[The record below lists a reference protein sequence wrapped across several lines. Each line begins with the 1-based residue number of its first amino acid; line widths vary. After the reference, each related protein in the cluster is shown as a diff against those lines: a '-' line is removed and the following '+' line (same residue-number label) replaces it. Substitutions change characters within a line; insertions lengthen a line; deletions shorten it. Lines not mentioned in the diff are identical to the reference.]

1 MKKSR
6 QTLMLVFVGLTI
18 AFSFANPFLA
28 QGSTLSTLSGQVV
41 QGTTD
46 GVLLPNTE
54 VTLRTTLPGQLEDIR
69 KTTTELGGYFRFE
82 GLRQDALLFRVSV
95 QHRGIEYAE
104 EFGAE
109 DDLSDVRLT
118 VYETT
123 SDMSLLKIQS
133 NSILVSLNEQA
144 TRSLA
149 FMEFITIQNESD
161 LAFVPDQSD
170 TMNFLRF
177 SLPRGALNLD
187 IQSELPVG
195 QAIQVDR
202 GFGLTSPVPPG
213 VFGIAFTYTA
223 PYGGDS
229 FSLSRVFRLG
239 VDIFRVHIP
248 SSVGDISSSSM
259 FLSDNEIMGRGAFTL
274 LEADTIVVGVPVGF
288 DVINLAQPTMWSRIE
303 GTIKDRSGV
312 VIIPFLTVVVLF
324 VLLFLGYRKHTS
336 GSLYSA
342 IESSGSYSDLVLAI
356 AALDDQFSD
365 GKLEA
370 NDYSARREMMK
381 KQLAV
386 LISQRPES

>member
-1 MKKSR
+1 
-6 QTLMLVFVGLTI
+6 MLVFVGLTI
-18 AFSFANPFLA
+18 AFSFANPFLV

-41 QGTTD
+41 QGTMD

-109 DDLSDVRLT
+109 ADLSDVRLT

-133 NSILVSLNEQA
+133 NSILVSLNEQT

-223 PYGGDS
+223 PYE
-229 FSLSRVFRLG
+229 
-239 VDIFRVHIP
+239 VD
-248 SSVGDISSSSM
+248 
-259 FLSDNEIMGRGAFTL
+259 
-274 LEADTIVVGVPVGF
+274 
-288 DVINLAQPTMWSRIE
+288 
-303 GTIKDRSGV
+303 
-312 VIIPFLTVVVLF
+312 
-324 VLLFLGYRKHTS
+324 
-336 GSLYSA
+336 
-342 IESSGSYSDLVLAI
+342 
-356 AALDDQFSD
+356 
-365 GKLEA
+365 
-370 NDYSARREMMK
+370 
-381 KQLAV
+381 
-386 LISQRPES
+386 